1 MRTTLALLAL
11 LGATG
16 CSDSTPAADSGAHI
30 RETAPPCTI
39 ADHATVAG
47 CAQVVGQ
54 SFTCLPADHLPETDA
69 GISYSE
75 TPPSSGPHWP
85 FWEQTWGE
93 HSDVVPRE
101 RWVHNLEH
109 GGVILL
115 YNCPQGCDTELAVL
129 RQVIADRQ
137 GKRVMLTAD
146 PLLSAPRFAAV
157 SWTWVHRTDTPDLA
171 TLLCFVDQHE
181 GHAPEDVP

>member
-39 ADHATVAG
+39 ADYATVAG

-75 TPPSSGPHWP
+75 NPPSSGPHWP

-115 YNCPQGCDTELAVL
+115 YNCPQGCDAELAVL
-129 RQVIADRQ
+129 RVYDWIEDAR
-137 GKRVMLTAD
+137 RR
-146 PLLSAPRFAAV
+146 SR
-157 SWTWVHRTDTPDLA
+157 PDLA
-171 TLLCFVDQHE
+171 EKYTHRLADLVQNASYSE
-181 GHAPEDVP
+181 TIERKKSGLKL